1 MGGTYSYGVRESI
14 LPARNGKDL
23 QVPYISVASSCTFI
37 AANISLLR
45 IAASLFA
52 SSYCSKSSDC
62 SKFVTS
68 DYCSKSLDCIK
79 SLCFKF
85 VDNLTRSPVS
95 KKLPWLLGAGVFRWR
110 RRGRGLNLR
119 ATELRLG
126 QPGSESHH
134 RDDKVGLTVDLLP
147 KSFASGAKRGFFDAI
162 DNAGKWEWG
171 LATGEGGSE
180 VDLVK
185 GGCLLSTSG
194 QASEQGNVGKVAAH
208 CGGSIGRDRSVAP
221 AAKRCFLSSL
231 EISSNVQLYQQFA
244 NTGLSPL
251 GVHTEL
257 LGTDVAEGNLASIY
271 YEQSQLDMAIL
282 HYKQAINCDSTF
294 IEAYNNCSSQ
304 TAANGLVNTGNTF
317 KEIGRVTETIQDY
330 MRAVNIRPTMP
341 EAHANL
347 ASAYK
352 DSLQFS
358 STPEL
363 KLMKCGS
370 SGLNAC

>member
-1 MGGTYSYGVRESI
+1 MSLRVEQDYIGSSEREFSVGGAEE
-14 LPARNGKDL
+14 
-23 QVPYISVASSCTFI
+23 
-37 AANISLLR
+37 
-45 IAASLFA
+45 
-52 SSYCSKSSDC
+52 
-62 SKFVTS
+62 
-68 DYCSKSLDCIK
+68 
-79 SLCFKF
+79 
-85 VDNLTRSPVS
+85 
-95 KKLPWLLGAGVFRWR
+95 GA
-110 RRGRGLNLR
+110 LNLR

-134 RDDKVGLTVDLLP
+134 RDDKVGLTLDPLP

-162 DNAGKWEWG
+162 DNARKWEWG
-171 LATGEGGSE
+171 LAAGEGGSE

-208 CGGSIGRDRSVAP
+208 CGSSIGRDRSVAP
-221 AAKRCFLSSL
+221 AAKRCFLSSP
-231 EISSNVQLYQQFA
+231 EISSNVQLYQQSA
-244 NTGLSPL
+244 NTGISPL

-257 LGTDVAEGNLASIY
+257 LGTVVAEGNLAGIY

-294 IEAYNNCSSQ
+294 IEAYNNCNMMSVPASFYKATLAVTTGISTPFNNLAIIYKQQ
-304 TAANGLVNTGNTF
+304 TTANGLVNRGNTF
-317 KEIGRVTETIQDY
+317 KEIGRVAEAIQDY
-330 MRAVNIRPTMP
+330 IRAVNIRPTMP

-370 SGLNAC
+370 SGLNA